1 MCIEFLPEGRDGGL
15 VLGKVHFKVCQQVGM
30 LLSEVVDGSRWI
42 ARVHMVSRA
51 RIRRSLADAGERAN
65 AAVVLLWCWWGW
77 RKERGSSNSESWRVG
92 FLGLGELKVGGEG
105 RT

>member
-1 MCIEFLPEGRDGGL
+1 MCFEFSPEGRDGGL
-15 VLGKVHFKVCQQVGM
+15 VLGKGKVHFKVCEQVGM

-51 RIRRSLADAGERAN
+51 LIRRSLADAGERAN

-77 RKERGSSNSESWRVG
+77 GD
-92 FLGLGELKVGGEG
+92 
-105 RT
+105 